1 MPLQDFLLRRKT
13 IGKSDISQNSFRFIV
28 GVKNKMRSIDIR
40 PKVKPNDNEYC
51 SKKNVTGRNQEGTEL
66 LELEFIDHIPK
77 IQRKSREN
85 QHNKIVKSH
94 HQTNKKH
101 LGRI

>member
-1 MPLQDFLLRRKT
+1 MK
-13 IGKSDISQNSFRFIV
+13 
-28 GVKNKMRSIDIR
+28 SIDIR
-40 PKVKPNDNEYC
+40 PKVKPNDNEYHG
-51 SKKNVTGRNQEGTEL
+51 KENVTGRNHKGTEL